1 MKTTILAIVLSF
13 TLIAVL
19 AAAPELQFAE
29 LGEVKL
35 FKGETL
41 EDCRMGYRIMGE
53 PNEDAGNYI
62 VYPTWHGGTSEH
74 VFGLIHKY
82 NFVDTSSYCIILVDA
97 LGNGV
102 SSSPSNS
109 LTQAGETFPDIRV
122 IDMARCVKGVLDH
135 LNIDH
140 VHAVVGGSMG
150 SMQGFELICEY
161 PDLADKAVLYVSSPR
176 NSAYDIIRR
185 EAALN
190 IIDMARK
197 YDIPQEEYM
206 KSVRLMQNIYGK
218 SPEYFSREMS
228 PVEALD
234 YIAKF
239 ENYSPGIYPADN
251 FYCQTKALST
261 HDISWRDDFN
271 LEETGN
277 RIKSEVYIIVNKQD
291 HTVSPWEALDFAKM
305 IKAKTLVLDNNRGHL
320 GISYEI
326 KRVRKAID
334 RFLKKTNMNK

>member
-1 MKTTILAIVLSF
+1 MILAIVLTF
-13 TLIAVL
+13 VWATILVG
-19 AAAPELQFAE
+19 APALQFAD
-29 LGEVKL
+29 LGNVKL
-35 FKGETL
+35 FSGETL
-41 EDCRMGYRIMGE
+41 KDCRMGYRIMGE
-53 PNEDAGNYI
+53 PNEDASNYV

-74 VFGLIHKY
+74 IYGLIDKY

-109 LTQAGETFPDIRV
+109 LTQGGQAFPDIRV
-122 IDMARCVKGVLDH
+122 IDMARCIKGVLDH

-140 VHAVVGGSMG
+140 VHAIVGGSMG

-185 EAALN
+185 EAALS

-197 YDIPQEEYM
+197 YGIPQEEYM
-206 KSVRLMQNIYGK
+206 KSVRLTQNVYGK
-218 SPEYFSREMS
+218 SPEYFSR
-228 PVEALD
+228 VLKHTEAAD
-234 YIAKF
+234 HIAKF
-239 ENYSPGIYPADN
+239 EDYTPGIYPADN

-261 HDISWRDDFN
+261 HDISWRDDYN
-271 LEETGN
+271 MEATAE
-277 RIKSEVYIIVNKQD
+277 RIKSDVYIIVNKQD

-326 KRVRKAID
+326 ERVRKAMA
-334 RFLKKTNMNK
+334 RFLKK